1 MKPAL
6 LRLIVKS
13 VLVFLCLNQGFSVK
27 AQHLLLGDPKKVSV
41 EAGLNFGPTFF
52 LGDLGGNR
60 GKGTY
65 FVKDI
70 NLELTKMMKGAFIS
84 LYPNSWIGLR
94 FAAQYTY
101 LSGEDYTIKP
111 EGSHELWRL
120 ERNLDFK
127 SNVWEAY
134 TAIEFFPLNYMYRNY
149 EDYDPKF
156 RPYVFGGVG
165 MFHFDP
171 MGSIKNSSGQRTWYK
186 LHPLRTEGQGMAEY
200 PDKKPYKLTQL
211 NLPMG
216 FGVKIKL
223 SDRVFTGTEL
233 LYRHTFTDYV
243 DDVSTTYIDPNYFR
257 LYMSPQEAAI
267 AEQISDKV
275 NGIFNVGLNRYPPGT
290 QRGNPNKNDDYFSC
304 VIKLGIKLGNN
315 DNIYTRQTRCPHF
328 Y

>member
-13 VLVFLCLNQGFSVK
+13 VLVFLCLNQGISVK
-27 AQHLLLGDPKKVSV
+27 AQHLLLGNPKKMSV

-134 TAIEFFPLNYMYRNY
+134 TAIELFPLNYMYRNY

-156 RPYVFGGVG
+156 RP
-165 MFHFDP
+165 MFLQELECFI
-171 MGSIKNSSGQRTWYK
+171 SIPWV
-186 LHPLRTEGQGMAEY
+186 H
-200 PDKKPYKLTQL
+200 
-211 NLPMG
+211 
-216 FGVKIKL
+216 
-223 SDRVFTGTEL
+223 
-233 LYRHTFTDYV
+233 
-243 DDVSTTYIDPNYFR
+243 
-257 LYMSPQEAAI
+257 
-267 AEQISDKV
+267 
-275 NGIFNVGLNRYPPGT
+275 
-290 QRGNPNKNDDYFSC
+290 
-304 VIKLGIKLGNN
+304 
-315 DNIYTRQTRCPHF
+315 
-328 Y
+328 